1 MKRIGA
7 LAAAILWLA
16 GGILA
21 GAEAAEPAMIETEM
35 VLEED
40 SSQGKTPD
48 IQQEEIQ
55 IEESTEQAPGETE
68 YTSLSVGNPTPMSG
82 RFFTDMWGNATSDI
96 DVRNLL
102 HAYDLVIWDVE
113 NAMFTV
119 DPTVVSG
126 IVKMA
131 NEEGDHIYTL
141 ALYDD
146 LYYSDGSRITAW
158 DYAFSWLLTM
168 SPEIRETGA
177 ARYASNAIAGSEAYA
192 SGGGVLKG
200 VRVLGDDML
209 SVTLSHEALPYFY
222 EMGLLDCVPYPISQI
237 APGVTVRDDGEGVSL
252 ASADGGEVPLFTAE
266 LLARTILDPEKG
278 YMSHPAVVSGPYT
291 LQSWDGKKA
300 EFEINPYYKRETTE
314 QVPAINHLTYTAA
327 NIDTLA
333 EQLETGEFGLVNKIT
348 RTDVISNLLDRM
360 DGAELS
366 MSSYPRVG
374 LSFISFLCEK
384 EKVRS
389 QAVRQAIACCFDR
402 DAVLEAYTGNY
413 GIRVDG
419 YYGVGQWMYRLV
431 AGNVEPSPDGD
442 GTEEKAYGE
451 LSLEGMDAYPLDM
464 GRAASLLEADGWKLN
479 ADGIREKDGVR
490 LELRMVYPEGNNIV
504 GVLRE
509 HLAAHLDEVGIRLT
523 MEAMPMD
530 QLLRQWYGRDER
542 NADMIYLASNLDPMF
557 DLAAQFVEDK
567 DGNLSWYY
575 TQFADEEL
583 YQLAETMDRTEPGDV
598 LTYMQRWIAFQE
610 RFNKTLPMIPVYSN
624 TYFDFYTRK
633 LRNYQITESVT
644 WGEAIVGAY
653 LSDEEP
659 VEEDTEEARGDDELS
674 F

>member
-1 MKRIGA
+1 MKRIAA

-21 GAEAAEPAMIETEM
+21 GGEAAEPTMIETEM
-35 VLEED
+35 TLEED
-40 SSQGKTPD
+40 AGQERTAD
-48 IQQEEIQ
+48 IRTEEIQ
-55 IEESTEQAPGETE
+55 IEESTEQAPGEAE

-96 DVRNLL
+96 DVRTLL
-102 HAYDLVIWDVE
+102 HAYDLITWDVE

-119 DPTVVSG
+119 DPAVVSG
-126 IVKMA
+126 MVA
-131 NEEGDHIYTL
+131 LTNEQGDHIYTL

-158 DYAFSWLLTM
+158 DYAFSWLLTL
-168 SPEIRETGA
+168 SPEIREIGA
-177 ARYASNAIAGSEAYA
+177 ARYAPYAIAGSGAYA
-192 SGGGVLKG
+192 SGEGLLRG
-200 VRVLGDDML
+200 VRVLGDNML

-222 EMGLLDCVPYPISQI
+222 EMGLLSCVPYPISQI
-237 APGVTVRDDGEGVSL
+237 APGVQVKDDGEGVYL
-252 ASADGGEVPLFTAE
+252 ANAEGGEAPLFTAE
-266 LLARTILDPEKG
+266 LLERTILDPEKG

-291 LQSWDGKKA
+291 LQSWDGEKA
-300 EFEINPYYKRETTE
+300 EFELNPYYKREITG
-314 QVPAINHLTYTAA
+314 PAAGINHLTYRAA

-333 EQLETGEFGLVNKIT
+333 KQLETGEFGLVNKVS
-348 RTDVISNLLDRM
+348 RTDVISGLLDRM
-360 DGAELS
+360 GDAELS

-384 EKVRS
+384 ETVKS

-402 DAVLEAYTGNY
+402 DAALAVYTGDY

-419 YYGVGQWMYRLV
+419 YYGVGQWMYGLA
-431 AGNVEPSPDGD
+431 AGSAEPSQEEEE
-442 GTEEKAYGE
+442 TEQAAYGG
-451 LSLEGMDAYPLDM
+451 LSLEGLDAYALDT
-464 GRAASLLEADGWKLN
+464 GRAESLLEADGWKRN

-490 LELRMVYPEGNNIV
+490 LDLRMIYPEGNNIA

-523 MEAMPMD
+523 MEAVPMN
-530 QLLRQWYGRDER
+530 QLLKQWYGREER
-542 NADMIYLASNLDPMF
+542 TADMIYLASNLDPMF
-557 DLAAQFVEDK
+557 DLAAQFVEDG

-575 TQFADEEL
+575 TRYADAEL
-583 YQLAETMDRTEPGDV
+583 YQLAESMDRTEPGDV
-598 LTYMQRWIAFQE
+598 ATYMERWIAFQE
-610 RFNKTLPMIPVYSN
+610 RFNETLPMIPLYSN

-633 LRNYQITESVT
+633 LRNYQIMESVT

-659 VEEDTEEARGDDELS
+659 AAEEGEEAHGDDELI